1 MIVTGN
7 RGTGYIRVDWFT
19 PDGLDTWGDGRLF
32 ILGSEG
38 YIEVRKYTNVA
49 SGLKGGNHLYIVDR
63 KQARYIDCNKVPLPF
78 GSQFVRDVVE
88 RTDVAQNPE
97 QALLAT
103 ELVLT
108 AQKIAT
114 RPMRNS

>member
-1 MIVTGN
+1 M
-7 RGTGYIRVDWFT
+7 
-19 PDGLDTWGDGRLF
+19 
-32 ILGSEG
+32 
-38 YIEVRKYTNVA
+38 
-49 SGLKGGNHLYIVDR
+49 
-63 KQARYIDCNKVPLPF
+63 
-78 GSQFVRDVVE
+78 
-88 RTDVAQNPE
+88 AQNPE